1 MRTRSLVAFF
11 VFLLSCGSIAHADVV
26 TDWNTAALNAI
37 RAGRTAPPTAARA
50 LAVLHAAIYDAV
62 NGISR
67 THTSYRVKSAVPS
80 SASVEAAA
88 SAAAHSVLVTLFPE
102 STQAFDTLHAN
113 TLAALPDRPQ
123 THTAVAWG
131 STVAAEILMWR
142 STDYSQTSIAAPI
155 GGGAGTWQPTPP
167 TAGAYFLPQWAFV
180 QPFTMPTSD
189 HFRPL
194 GPPALDTTTYAEHY
208 NEVKMLGRA
217 LGASRTAEQEQIA
230 LFWADGSGTET
241 PPGHWNTIAQ
251 AVSRQAGNTVEQNAQ
266 MFALLNLAMGDA
278 AIYAWDAKYF
288 FNNWRPL
295 TAIRNGD
302 DDGNAAT
309 VGDPEWTSLLVNPPF
324 PDYVSGHS
332 AFSAAASTVLAMFYG
347 TDQIAFD
354 TGSDFLPGVRRQFPS
369 FSAAA
374 AEAAA
379 SRLYGGIHFRFAIED
394 GLTGGVAIGRWTF
407 EQFMTA
413 KGNRSHR
420 P

>member
-1 MRTRSLVAFF
+1 MRPRILVASF
-11 VFLLSCGSIAHADVV
+11 VFLLSCGSSAHADVV

-37 RAGRTAPPTAARA
+37 RAGRTAPPAAARA
-50 LAVLHAAIYDAV
+50 LAILHAAIYDAV

-67 THTSYRVKSAVPS
+67 THTSYRVESAVPA

-88 SAAAHSVLVTLFPE
+88 SAAAHSVLVALFPA
-102 STQAFDTLHAN
+102 STQAFNTLHAA

-123 THTAVAWG
+123 TRSGLAWG
-131 STVAAEILMWR
+131 STVAAEILRWR
-142 STDYSQTSIAAPI
+142 STDNSQTPMAAPV
-155 GGGAGTWQPTPP
+155 GAGPDAWQPTPP
-167 TAGAYFLPQWAFV
+167 TAGAFLLPQWAYV

-194 GPPALDTTTYAEHY
+194 GPPALDSTTYAEDY
-208 NEVKMLGRA
+208 NEVRMLGA
-217 LGASRTAEQEQIA
+217 AVGSSRTAEQEQMA
-230 LFWADGSGTET
+230 LFWADGGGTET

-251 AVSRQAGNTVEQNAQ
+251 AASRQAANTVEQNARL
-266 MFALLNLAMGDA
+266 FALLNLAMGDA

-288 FNNWRPL
+288 FNNWRPQ

-309 VGDPEWTSLLVNPPF
+309 VGDPTWTSLVVNPPF

-332 AFSAAASTVLAMFYG
+332 AFSGAASTVLAMFYG
-347 TDQIAFD
+347 TDTIALD

-379 SRLYGGIHFRFAIED
+379 SRLYGGIHFRFAIQD
-394 GLTGGVAIGRWTF
+394 GLTGGTEIGRWTSENF
-407 EQFMTA
+407 LTA
-413 KGNRSHR
+413 TGNRSR
-420 P
+420 